1 MDRSPGGQCT
11 ICNHPQRVEI
21 DKALVAGVSYRAI
34 ASQYGV
40 SPRSEAWRT
49 ILKHRTDEERRGR
62 PATYR
67 NIPGTPPP
75 EYAAYYP

>member
-1 MDRSPGGQCT
+1 MDRSPGGQCS

-40 SPRSEAWRT
+40 SR
-49 ILKHRTDEERRGR
+49 
-62 PATYR
+62 
-67 NIPGTPPP
+67 
-75 EYAAYYP
+75 